1 VQIQDIV
8 FIEHYSMTSGVIK
21 MLIINGEASRVSS
34 DSIVSDYELDNRA
47 IEVRSPAEVKG
58 FFL

>member
-34 DSIVSDYELDNRA
+34 DSIVSDYELDDRT
-47 IEVRSPAEVKG
+47 IEV
-58 FFL
+58 